1 MDPNFVA
8 NSLSLTLFVVSLFIS
23 LRAFYLYT
31 QSRSRRLFILS
42 LSMGMISL
50 TAMAGYAGDNITS
63 ISLNVD
69 WFNYIGQTVSY
80 LFILLSFFS
89 ESDSYLRSL
98 IRWQIAA
105 SALLLILLFLA
116 PVLPPEFPDPAIT
129 KSILSGSRGVI
140 CFIIFFYYAIVF
152 MDKET
157 RFSLLMSAAFL
168 LLCIGYSIIIPKYTT
183 PNDVLDRSGDIMRI
197 AGLVFLLFAVLLPN
211 VTYRQRQYV

>member
-1 MDPNFVA
+1 MDQNFVA

-31 QSRSRRLFILS
+31 RSRSRRLFILS

-50 TAMAGYAGDNITS
+50 TAVAGYAGDNITS

-98 IRWQIAA
+98 IGWQIAA

-129 KSILSGSRGVI
+129 KSILSGSRGLI
-140 CFIIFFYYAIVF
+140 CFIICFYYAIVF

-183 PNDVLDRSGDIMRI
+183 PNDVLDRSGDLMRI
-197 AGLVFLLFAVLLPN
+197 AGLIFLLFAVLLPN